1 MVLSLLL
8 TCPHLVLEG
17 DGAVLDELLEVDTPL
32 WQIQVQQFHHLV
44 RVMEVKHL
52 AVAIILLLYVVNQDV
67 HDLQEE
73 LPGRRHPV
81 YIMWEDV
88 CNTVMLLLLSVL
100 SYFISERIARKVYI
114 HTRFRKRFRIK
125 YTDFPFFV
133 HFPLQMNFLRYEQC
147 FLPYF
152 LRYDNTFSHYK

>member
-1 MVLSLLL
+1 MFYWFVSLLL

-17 DGAVLDELLEVDTPL
+17 YGAVLDELLEVDTPF

-88 CNTVMLLLLSVL
+88 CNKVKLLLSAL
-100 SYFISERIARKVYI
+100 YHFISERIVRKDYI
-114 HTRFRKRFRIK
+114 EKK
-125 YTDFPFFV
+125 
-133 HFPLQMNFLRYEQC
+133 
-147 FLPYF
+147 
-152 LRYDNTFSHYK
+152 